1 MTIQQKIVLASQE
14 GDHHIDINKKE
25 KEQGLGL
32 DFILSHLEEPTIF
45 PRTIMTK
52 KLGYQ
57 RKVYSKERALE
68 HFIDSDFIDCR
79 INAFPSLKE
88 GATWPPNF
96 LFIDLDLDDFKSEKS
111 LRLVLDKILKNIKEK
126 LGNDDDDCF
135 PTVLETGGGYHIYQP
150 VYCPT
155 ALENITEFNGFD
167 KPSEQFLRFA
177 KDNLS
182 KGKADK
188 QNNPSFKSCLLR
200 IPGSINSK
208 YDIQVKIIQKWN
220 KVRPPLPREFIEEF
234 RTYLNQKKI
243 DEQNQRQ
250 KILLKLKI
258 QNNKNKNTTYSNY
271 YEWIDKKI
279 LANPFPDYRKI
290 IINLILA
297 PYLVVIKKLSFDE
310 SFQIINVWLQ
320 KCDLLRKLDFN
331 IKSVVNSALTT
342 AFKKQIPPMS
352 ITTMKRNYKDLYF
365 LIEQTEKSKVC

>member
-1 MTIQQKIVLASQE
+1 MTIQQKIVLASKE

-25 KEQGLGL
+25 KELGLGL
-32 DFILSHLEEPTIF
+32 DFILSHLEESTIF

-57 RKVYSKERALE
+57 RIVYSKERVLE
-68 HFIDSDFIDCR
+68 HFIESDFIDCR

-126 LGNDDDDCF
+126 LGNDDDCF

-250 KILLKLKI
+250 KILLKLKR
-258 QNNKNKNTTYSNY
+258 QNNINKNTTYSNY

-290 IINLILA
+290 IINLILS

-331 IKSVVNSALTT
+331 IKSVVNTALTT

-352 ITTMKRNYKDLYF
+352 ITTMKTNYKDLYF
-365 LIEQTEKSKVC
+365 LIEQKEKSKVC